1 MFSIDVEF
9 FYYVEDR
16 NEVFSNVRLQVKV
29 MYFCPM

>member
-16 NEVFSNVRLQVKV
+16 NEVFSNVGLQVKV
-29 MYFCPM
+29 MNFCIM